1 MQGLITVI
9 KFTIK
14 DMVQRKSFIISNII
28 ILGLII
34 LMFNIPN
41 ILKKVMGDSE
51 NSKQIIQIIDVDNVF
66 EGTLENLKNMN
77 LSYDI
82 KISSKNLEFDKIKEE
97 IQNGEIDNA
106 IIIEKKDEKI
116 NIQYIVKNLA
126 MNSEMPQDLENAISS
141 LYSGLQISKLG
152 LTQEQLR
159 SIQPDF
165 NFEVKQAET
174 QEVKGNIY
182 TMMLLSIVLFY
193 AIYFCA
199 YQVSSSITTEKTSKI
214 IETLV
219 TSTEPKTIVLGK
231 TIGIGIVGV
240 LQIIAIALT
249 AIVSKTLFLEEGALD
264 EIVDFSTI
272 TPFLGCITIIYF
284 ILGYAFFAMLYA
296 LTGSTVSKPEDV
308 QSANTPVALIS
319 VIGFYLAYFTM
330 MNPTSELNK
339 IAAILPISSPFCM
352 PFRVM
357 MEIATGP
364 EILGSIVILVITT
377 ILVAIFSIKI
387 YSKAIFNYGSRV
399 KIKELLRNEKK
410 GARKKSDLTC
420 AIARKKSDLTCAC
433 TEKKRSHVCKERKEI
448 MKRKENLIW
457 GVVFIII
464 GLIIGLKVLGIIN
477 IDIFFDGWWSLF
489 IIIPSTISIVKNIR
503 DIGAYIWLVIG
514 VALLLSAQEILD
526 MEIVGKLIFPAVLVA
541 IGIGM
546 IFKDSKLEKAKENE
560 EYYATFSG
568 EKLNF
573 EGDTFNGASL
583 NAIFGGI
590 DLNLKKADIKNE
602 TNINTTSV
610 FGGINIFVP
619 DNVNV
624 EIKSTS
630 LFGGVT
636 NKVENKENQPT
647 IKIRAFCLFGGV
659 EVK

>member
-14 DMVQRKSFIISNII
+14 DMAQRKSFIISNII

-174 QEVKGNIY
+174 QEIKGNIY

-264 EIVDFSTI
+264 GIVDFSTI

-410 GARKKSDLTC
+410 GARKKSVLKC
-420 AIARKKSDLTCAC
+420 AILHGKKAISRVQGKERNY
-433 TEKKRSHVCKERKEI
+433 EKKRKFNMGSSLHNNR
-448 MKRKENLIW
+448 
-457 GVVFIII
+457 
-464 GLIIGLKVLGIIN
+464 IN
-477 IDIFFDGWWSLF
+477 NRFKSVRNNKYRHIF
-489 IIIPSTISIVKNIR
+489 
-503 DIGAYIWLVIG
+503 
-514 VALLLSAQEILD
+514 
-526 MEIVGKLIFPAVLVA
+526 
-541 IGIGM
+541 
-546 IFKDSKLEKAKENE
+546 
-560 EYYATFSG
+560 
-568 EKLNF
+568 
-573 EGDTFNGASL
+573 
-583 NAIFGGI
+583 
-590 DLNLKKADIKNE
+590 
-602 TNINTTSV
+602 
-610 FGGINIFVP
+610 
-619 DNVNV
+619 
-624 EIKSTS
+624 
-630 LFGGVT
+630 
-636 NKVENKENQPT
+636 
-647 IKIRAFCLFGGV
+647 
-659 EVK
+659 